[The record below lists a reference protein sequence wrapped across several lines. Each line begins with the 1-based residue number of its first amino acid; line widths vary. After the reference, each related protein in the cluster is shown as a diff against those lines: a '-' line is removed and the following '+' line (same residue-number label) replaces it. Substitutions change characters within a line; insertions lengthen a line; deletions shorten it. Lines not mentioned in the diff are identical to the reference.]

1 MMPRHHLDPA
11 TLVSFAAG
19 ALAMEIAVVAA
30 THLQAC
36 AHCRAQLREAESFGG
51 RLIEQQHPFASHDS
65 HGTHLREAM
74 LRQLDTSV
82 ASTPERPAT
91 TPLHEDA
98 DLLPKPLRAYFG
110 ESYSGLAWRWMAPG
124 VHCIRA
130 TPSSTGTLLMLKIAP
145 GRSMPLHGHG
155 GTELT
160 QILRGA
166 YADALGHFAAGDVA
180 DLDSNIEHQPV
191 TTPGAPCICVSA
203 LDAPLRFSG
212 WLAQRLQPIFKI

>member
-1 MMPRHHLDPA
+1 
-11 TLVSFAAG
+11 
-19 ALAMEIAVVAA
+19 
-30 THLQAC
+30 
-36 AHCRAQLREAESFGG
+36 
-51 RLIEQQHPFASHDS
+51 
-65 HGTHLREAM
+65 
-74 LRQLDTSV
+74 
-82 ASTPERPAT
+82 
-91 TPLHEDA
+91 
-98 DLLPKPLRAYFG
+98 
-110 ESYSGLAWRWMAPG
+110 MAPG

-130 TPSSTGTLLMLKIAP
+130 KPSSTGTLLMLKIAP
-145 GRSMPLHGHG
+145 GRSMPLHGHC